1 MEGSPRRKRI
11 QILHEMLL
19 WKNVT
24 KAKIMLKM

>member
-11 QILHEMLL
+11 QILPEMLL